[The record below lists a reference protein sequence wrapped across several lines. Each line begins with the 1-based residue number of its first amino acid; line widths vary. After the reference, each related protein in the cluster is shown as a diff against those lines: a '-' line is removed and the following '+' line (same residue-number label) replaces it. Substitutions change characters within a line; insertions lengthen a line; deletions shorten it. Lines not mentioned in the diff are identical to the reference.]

1 MSENPVNIVDDNS
14 EFGLLIQQ
22 VVRKEIPAYIE
33 GTRVFRTNGIPLK
46 NGGRI
51 LQEIV
56 VIPGRNEPCLCGS
69 GKKFK
74 RCHGGN
80 L

>member
-1 MSENPVNIVDDNS
+1 MFTEIVDDNS

-33 GTRVFRTNGIPLK
+33 GDHVWLTNGIPIK
-46 NGGRI
+46 NHGKFIR
-51 LQEIV
+51 EIAADL
-56 VIPGRNEPCLCGS
+56 PGRNEPCPCGS

-74 RCHGGN
+74 KCHGGTI
-80 L
+80 

>member
-1 MSENPVNIVDDNS
+1 MSEVLIVDDNS

-22 VVRKEIPAYIE
+22 VVSKEIPAYIE
-33 GTRVFRTNGIPLK
+33 GDRVFRTNGIELRK
-46 NGGRI
+46 GGKI
-51 LQEIV
+51 ISEIV
-56 VIPGRNEPCLCGS
+56 VTLGRNDPCWCGS

-74 RCHGGN
+74 KCHGVT

>member
-1 MSENPVNIVDDNS
+1 MDIVNDNS

-33 GTRVFRTNGIPLK
+33 GDDVWLMGESSIK
-46 NGGRI
+46 NRRKFI
-51 LQEIV
+51 RKIAADL
-56 VIPGRNEPCLCGS
+56 PGRNDPCLCGS

-74 RCHGGN
+74 KCHGGIV
-80 L
+80 

>member
-1 MSENPVNIVDDNS
+1 MDIVDDNS

-33 GTRVFRTNGIPLK
+33 GDRVFRTNGIPLR
-46 NGGRI
+46 NGGKVI
-51 LQEIV
+51 EEISAS
-56 VIPGRNEPCLCGS
+56 IPGRNDPCWCGS
-69 GKKFK
+69 NRKFK
-74 RCHGGN
+74 KCHGVT